1 MTQQPDPVGL
11 VAGTSDSTPLRFSVA
26 VGPGAYLQLDDVV
39 TTQRDVPGVGS
50 VRTSG
55 VVTQVVARHEGA
67 SFGSDARSDGKCDGK
82 RQGYNGNHDA
92 RHDVFRKLLLEFFFA
107 AVLDNAE

>member
-1 MTQQPDPVGL
+1 M
-11 VAGTSDSTPLRFSVA
+11 A
-26 VGPGAYLQLDDVV
+26 VYRPA
-39 TTQRDVPGVGS
+39 
-50 VRTSG
+50 
-55 VVTQVVARHEGA
+55 
-67 SFGSDARSDGKCDGK
+67 CDGK